1 MTQRLNHAH
10 RLVVLGAAVVCL
22 VILFVAEKKAKNP
35 ILNGKFMARKQFILP
50 VVVLFLTQGLMQAC
64 MTNTIR
70 FAMMFDPTTSVASY
84 ATSIMYVGM
93 TIGNIVVAPL
103 ANKKEPRIVSVCAL
117 VFCLIGAALQ
127 LLYTAE
133 SGFVMFAASLF
144 FIGLGLGG
152 NTTIF
157 MNVALSGLDPQ
168 IAGAGSGTYTVFRDL
183 SAPFGV
189 AVFVPMFTNAIQYEA
204 SGAPVA
210 ASIVTSMHSV
220 AWVQIVCVVVGMVVC
235 LLLPK
240 IHNKKA

>member
-1 MTQRLNHAH
+1 M
-10 RLVVLGAAVVCL
+10 
-22 VILFVAEKKAKNP
+22 
-35 ILNGKFMARKQFILP
+35 
-50 VVVLFLTQGLMQAC
+50 
-64 MTNTIR
+64 
-70 FAMMFDPTTSVASY
+70 
-84 ATSIMYVGM
+84 
-93 TIGNIVVAPL
+93 
-103 ANKKEPRIVSVCAL
+103 
-117 VFCLIGAALQ
+117 
-127 LLYTAE
+127 
-133 SGFVMFAASLF
+133 ASLF

-210 ASIVTSMHSV
+210 TSIVTSMHSV